1 MHNFKELKIWQ
12 RSRKLVKKVYQLT
25 AVFPKSEQYGLTS
38 QINRS
43 SISIISNIAEGAG
56 RSTDQ
61 DFGRFLDIAIS
72 SAFELETQLII
83 SVDLG
88 FTTNEKIDDIIK
100 ELNEIQKMI
109 RGFNENLKSNV

>member
-12 RSRKLVKKVYQLT
+12 RSRALVKNVYQLT
-25 AVFPKSEQYGLTS
+25 DSFPKSEQYGLTS

-43 SISIISNIAEGAG
+43 SVSIISNIAEGAG
-56 RSTDQ
+56 RSTEQ

-88 FTTNEKIDDIIK
+88 FANNEKVDNIIK

-109 RGFNENLKSNV
+109 RGFKKNLKSNI